1 LFVVLL
7 LGCSKPAPPQITPRE
22 VRAVGLSPAG
32 LDLVIGVV
40 ATNPNN
46 VTLSAQAVTAKAK
59 IDGKWDLGQVK
70 ITKPI
75 VLPPGAPTPL
85 DVPMSMPWTDVRAL
99 ATLATAP
106 KPVDYVVEGT
116 VTVGGEHLNVDLPF
130 SLKGTL
136 TPQQIAAAAMKSVP
150 GLPGLH

>member
-1 LFVVLL
+1 LALVVA
-7 LGCSKPAPPQITPRE
+7 CTKPAPPQITPRE

-70 ITKPI
+70 IAKPI

-85 DVPMSMPWTDVRAL
+85 DVPMTMPWTDVRAL
-99 ATLATAP
+99 ATLALAP

-130 SLKGTL
+130 SLRGTL
-136 TPQQIAAAAMKSVP
+136 TPAQIAAAAMKSVP
-150 GLPGLH
+150 GLPGLR